1 MPIEKR
7 SKQEM
12 CALPLDLWR
21 AAPLR
26 HRRKSGAAPPTCA
39 AASRRINGAPPV
51 GLWPQFLRGRPSNSF
66 GVVHFLAFGLIFSV
80 YSPFSL
86 SVCGSYGATC
96 RASGMHHRGSN
107 FD

>member
-39 AASRRINGAPPV
+39 AASKRINGATP
-51 GLWPQFLRGRPSNSF
+51 GRFVLAAAAYSF
-66 GVVHFLAFGLIFSV
+66 AGTAV
-80 YSPFSL
+80 
-86 SVCGSYGATC
+86 
-96 RASGMHHRGSN
+96 
-107 FD
+107 

>member
-39 AASRRINGAPPV
+39 AASRRINGAQV
-51 GLWPQFLRGRPSNSF
+51 GQHIRNHRFCGDGRLTRSKLGGADGG
-66 GVVHFLAFGLIFSV
+66 GVGALCGGKGGSGGGGES
-80 YSPFSL
+80 SP
-86 SVCGSYGATC
+86 
-96 RASGMHHRGSN
+96 
-107 FD
+107 

>member
-39 AASRRINGAPPV
+39 AASKRINGATPV
-51 GLWPQFLRGRPSNSF
+51 GLCCLQFCGDGRLTR
-66 GVVHFLAFGLIFSV
+66 LAFGLIFSV

-96 RASGMHHRGSN
+96 RASSMHHRGSN

>member
-39 AASRRINGAPPV
+39 AASRRINGATPV
-51 GLWPQFLRGRPSNSF
+51 GCAATVLRGRPSSSF
-66 GVVHFLAFGLIFSV
+66 SLRSYFFSV
-80 YSPFSL
+80 LSL
-86 SVCGSYGATC
+86 FAQCMWLLRSYLS
-96 RASGMHHRGSN
+96 R
-107 FD
+107 F